1 MNTPPSVSNIQE
13 LVMEICSDLFHTGR
27 MVTRDRLHS
36 AIDIVE
42 MLFEKKLTYSGTIN
56 KNRKGLLTEIK
67 TVKERENESSVFFW
81 KKDSL
86 FMLVSYVPTPGKNML
101 LISTGHEDPDIC
113 AELHKK
119 INRF

>member
-1 MNTPPSVSNIQE
+1 MNTPRSVSNIQE

-42 MLFEKKLTYSGTIN
+42 MLFEKTLTYSGTIN

-86 FMLVSYVPTPGKNML
+86 VMLVSYVPTPHLAK
-101 LISTGHEDPDIC
+101 IC
-113 AELHKK
+113 CLSLQGMK
-119 INRF
+119 ILTYALNFTRK